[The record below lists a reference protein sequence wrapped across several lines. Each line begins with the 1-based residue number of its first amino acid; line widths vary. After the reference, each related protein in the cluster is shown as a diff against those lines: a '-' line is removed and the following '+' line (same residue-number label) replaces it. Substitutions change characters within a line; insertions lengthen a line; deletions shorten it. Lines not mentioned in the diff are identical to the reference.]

1 MKPFYSA
8 PLLFLLF
15 LGLHLSQAQRLVQ
28 ATSLGQRSAAQLSQE
43 IGVPVPNGVFLYK
56 IQYETPDLQGVTD
69 TASGLLVIPDMNL
82 GAFPLLCYQHGT
94 VGEKQAVP
102 SNLQSEAPIAFF
114 WGAMGYVT
122 AAPDYLGLGDS
133 RGFHP
138 YVHAASE
145 ASAAIDMLYAVR
157 DFVPSL
163 SLSLSDQLFITGYSQ
178 GGHAALALQRE
189 IQENFG
195 QDFSITASAP
205 MSGPYSISGEMKR
218 NLFRNDPYFYP
229 AYLPYTLLSY
239 QTVYGNIFNSLNEM
253 FKPGYDSLAQAFYT
267 GAISSGQLNNQLI
280 SRLTQEFGSSIPRLM
295 FEDSVIQA
303 VQNDPNHP
311 FNVAMRLNDVY
322 EWVPQAPTRL
332 YYCKAD
338 DQVFYTNSTFTDSA
352 MRAQGASLVSAENAG
367 DSLDHVACAP
377 VAVFRA
383 LFFFNGFLPVN
394 NLSLPQTSL
403 RVQYDAQAH
412 GLRLQDLP
420 PQPEAVSLQIHDLQ
434 GREIWSSPAQASF
447 LPLPHWPRG
456 LYLLRIRSNGKIAG
470 QMISVSP

>member
-239 QTVYGNIFNSLNEM
+239 QTVYGNIFNSLDEM

-311 FNVAMRLNDVY
+311 FNVAMRRQRRLRMG
-322 EWVPQAPTRL
+322 APG
-332 YYCKAD
+332 
-338 DQVFYTNSTFTDSA
+338 S
-352 MRAQGASLVSAENAG
+352 
-367 DSLDHVACAP
+367 HP
-377 VAVFRA
+377 AV
-383 LFFFNGFLPVN
+383 L
-394 NLSLPQTSL
+394 
-403 RVQYDAQAH
+403 
-412 GLRLQDLP
+412 LQ
-420 PQPEAVSLQIHDLQ
+420 S
-434 GREIWSSPAQASF
+434 R
-447 LPLPHWPRG
+447 
-456 LYLLRIRSNGKIAG
+456 
-470 QMISVSP
+470 